1 MIVPTYQ
8 SEISPAENRGK
19 LACIEFTGNIIGY
32 ASSVWIDYFCS
43 FLPGHL
49 SWRLPLA
56 LQAVIGLI
64 LALGS
69 LLLPESP
76 RWLLD
81 KDEDEEGMRVLADL
95 HGGGDPREPRA
106 RLEFREIKENVLFMR
121 SQGDRGYRSMLR
133 RYW

>member
-1 MIVPTYQ
+1 M
-8 SEISPAENRGK
+8 
-19 LACIEFTGNIIGY
+19 
-32 ASSVWIDYFCS
+32 
-43 FLPGHL
+43 
-49 SWRLPLA
+49 
-56 LQAVIGLI
+56 
-64 LALGS
+64 ALGS

-106 RLEFREIKENVLFMR
+106 RLEFREIKVNVLFMR